1 MMNPWPVAGAALRRR
16 PWTSAA
22 LALLVALAVA
32 LGVAVGAV
40 ERGVRQGSI
49 GAVAGFDLVVGAA
62 GSPTQLVLSSVFLR
76 PEAVPLLPGDRL
88 QELLAAPG
96 IRWASPIGFGDS
108 WRGYPIVGVTPD
120 FVTRAGRRS
129 LASGHVFTAPF
140 EAVVGAAVPLGD
152 GDEFEPGHG
161 HTDHADAPHGH
172 EGSDYAVVGRLPAQ
186 GSAWDRAILV
196 PIESVWELH
205 GLGMGHA
212 GDETR
217 IGPPWVDPPG
227 VPAVAVTPISIA
239 DAYRLRGQ
247 FRSGTSTAVFPAE
260 VLVPLLRALGDV
272 RGLLAGMAWGGFALV
287 LAAVFLALSANFLAR
302 RRDFAVL
309 RAIGAPPGFVAG
321 AAWLE
326 AGSILGLGVIAGL
339 PLGWALAAGAALL
352 AGGALDLQVTAG
364 PSWEDLL
371 APLAA
376 LAVGLL
382 AAALPAVAMGRRPVE
397 TDLRR

>member
-40 ERGVRQGSI
+40 ERGVRRGSI
-49 GAVAGFDLVVGAA
+49 GAVVGFDLVVGAA

-76 PEAVPLLPGDRL
+76 PEAIPLMPGTRL

-96 IRWASPIGFGDS
+96 VRWASPIGFGDS
-108 WRGYPIVGVTPD
+108 WRGYPVVGVTAD
-120 FVTRAGRRS
+120 FVTRGGRRAP
-129 LASGHVFTAPF
+129 ASGRIFAAPF
-140 EAVVGAAVPLGD
+140 EAVVGSAVPLKD
-152 GDEFEPGHG
+152 GEEFEPGHG
-161 HTDHADAPHGH
+161 HTEQDEAPHGH
-172 EGSDYAVVGRLPAQ
+172 EGSDYTVVGRLPPQ
-186 GSAWDRAILV
+186 GTAWDRAILV

-205 GLGMGHA
+205 GLGMGHG

-217 IGPPWVDPPG
+217 IGPPWVEPPG
-227 VPAVAVTPISIA
+227 VPAVAVTPVSIA

-247 FRSGTSTAVFPAE
+247 FRSGASTAVFPAE

-309 RAIGAPPGFVAG
+309 RAIGAPPGYVAG

-326 AGSILGLGVIAGL
+326 AGTILGLGVTAGL
-339 PLGWALAAGAALL
+339 PLGWLMAAGAGML
-352 AGGALDLQVTAG
+352 AGGALDLQVAAQ
-364 PSWEDLL
+364 PDWEDAL
-371 APLAA
+371 APVAA
-376 LAVGLL
+376 LAVGLV
-382 AAALPAVAMGRRPVE
+382 AAALPALAMGRRPVE
-397 TDLRR
+397 ADLRR